1 MTHNLTSR
9 KFGEFSDTQKNLSLS
24 NICQNFLILVF
35 SFVWAFQVFSTGA
48 IASEVVDLPDLTS
61 DDRTWVIDFAN
72 VISSSTEKT
81 TSELLEKLEVETGNQ
96 VRFVTVQRIDFG
108 QPASEFVSE
117 LFDKWFVTPAQRANQ
132 TLVLLATEDHRVA
145 IKTGEAVDKLMSAE
159 IASSVASETMLF
171 PSQKSNYNQ
180 AVTDGMNRIV
190 AVLSGLVDPGA
201 PVIVAET
208 DLSIRPAEIKT
219 EPLSA
224 GLIVGGFLIAATV
237 IPMVTY
243 YWFQNQS

>member
-1 MTHNLTSR
+1 MSHHQKFPMTV
-9 KFGEFSDTQKNLSLS
+9 QKIFQTFLGLPQKILVATLSLM
-24 NICQNFLILVF
+24 
-35 SFVWAFQVFSTGA
+35 WAFQVFSGVA
-48 IASEVVDLPDLTS
+48 IASEVVDLPDLTA

-72 VISSSTEKT
+72 VISSSTENAT
-81 TSELLEKLEVETGNQ
+81 TEVLEKLATETGNQ

-117 LFDKWFVTPAQRANQ
+117 LFDKWFTTPEQRANQ

-145 IKTGEAVDKLMSAE
+145 IKTGDAVNRQMSEE
-159 IASSVASETMLF
+159 IVESVAAETMLY

-180 AVTDGMNRIV
+180 AVTDGMNRMV
-190 AVLSGLVDPGA
+190 AVLSGLADPGA

-208 DLSIRPAEIKT
+208 DLSIKPSEIKT
-219 EPLSA
+219 EPVSA
-224 GLIVGGFLIAATV
+224 SLVVGGFLIAATI
-237 IPMVTY
+237 IPMLTY

>member
-1 MTHNLTSR
+1 MSHHQKFPMTV
-9 KFGEFSDTQKNLSLS
+9 QKIFQTFLGLPQKILVATLSLM
-24 NICQNFLILVF
+24 
-35 SFVWAFQVFSTGA
+35 WAFQVFSGVA
-48 IASEVVDLPDLTS
+48 IASEVVDLPDLTA

-72 VISSSTEKT
+72 VISSSTENAT
-81 TSELLEKLEVETGNQ
+81 TEVLEKLATETGNQ

-117 LFDKWFVTPAQRANQ
+117 LFDKWFITPEQRANQ

-145 IKTGEAVDKLMSAE
+145 IKTGDAVNRQMSEE
-159 IASSVASETMLF
+159 IVESVAAETMLY

-180 AVTDGMNRIV
+180 AVTDGMNRMV
-190 AVLSGLVDPGA
+190 AVLSGLADPGA

-208 DLSIRPAEIKT
+208 DLSIKPSEIKT
-219 EPLSA
+219 EPVSA
-224 GLIVGGFLIAATV
+224 SLVVGGFLIAATI
-237 IPMVTY
+237 IPMLTY